1 MGATTEVEVGVPEE
15 RTETPLTVSLDATK
29 DLDELEPLFSPR
41 SIKVTLDEG
50 GGQLS
55 APPQTNRR
63 DELSIP
69 REIISSAVSS
79 SIFQSECLRP
89 ILAGTYRGAPA
100 YLLRLQFQL
109 VADAGGGNNRGWLSR
124 IKGATIK
131 VLLQDAPKVPS
142 SPGGSDSE
150 SDEDSD
156 DEEEGP
162 RHPSIVKT
170 MPGPDG
176 WQGQPTTARVEEK
189 AECGLQLGWDAAGA
203 SATLSRQRTKTETGA
218 VRINAVCKGRDRN
231 SLVVAVAEDAVDA
244 AGIPEYLVLP
254 LIVTPALPP
263 QRKKQQQ
270 QRIGRGGGGG
280 GGARGRRFS
289 MRVEVNAR
297 FGFWR
302 RGVLAEMVPVMGR
315 ADEPLYFDPGVLH
328 QWMEE
333 GRRGVGG
340 NKVVEWVGE
349 LQEVNLGQHFSLTG
363 LGQTAS

>member
-89 ILAGTYRGAPA
+89 ILAGTYRGVPA

-131 VLLQDAPKVPS
+131 VLLQDAPAAS
-142 SPGGSDSE
+142 SSSLGGGDSDLDS
-150 SDEDSD
+150 SDED
-156 DEEEGP
+156 DEEDEP

-170 MPGPDG
+170 VPGPDG

-189 AECGLQLGWDAAGA
+189 AECGLQLGWDAAGV
-203 SATLSRQRTKTETGA
+203 STTLSRQRTKTETGA

-270 QRIGRGGGGG
+270 QQRIGRGQEGG
-280 GGARGRRFS
+280 GGARG
-289 MRVEVNAR
+289 
-297 FGFWR
+297 
-302 RGVLAEMVPVMGR
+302 
-315 ADEPLYFDPGVLH
+315 
-328 QWMEE
+328 
-333 GRRGVGG
+333 GG
-340 NKVVEWVGE
+340 
-349 LQEVNLGQHFSLTG
+349 SAC
-363 LGQTAS
+363 ASR